1 MPGRQPWVPPSCAAF
16 GRRALP
22 PVSGRGEG
30 RRGSVLLEAS
40 AAAVRGPGSF
50 GTYLGWVRAER
61 RGGGAG
67 MGVVG
72 WVRLL
77 WLPQVDAS
85 LCESK
90 CDFLS
95 CFEGESLQTIER
107 SEGGREGRGFYKLT
121 FKKSNK
127 TPVPLRLA

>member
-1 MPGRQPWVPPSCAAF
+1 M
-16 GRRALP
+16 
-22 PVSGRGEG
+22 
-30 RRGSVLLEAS
+30 
-40 AAAVRGPGSF
+40 
-50 GTYLGWVRAER
+50 
-61 RGGGAG
+61 GA
-67 MGVVG
+67 VG

-95 CFEGESLQTIER
+95 CFEGESLETIER